1 MKVLTVILLIL
12 VINVSGCV
20 SKKHAFSIDYKAN
33 DETFHLTPLCIEEIT
48 PKKWDNYYSI
58 FIKVKN
64 NSHCSKPF
72 NLFIKKNVGKKLS
85 VFFNNKPILENTNI
99 ITPMHVENGFYQA
112 IDSNVTLEEIEKYL
126 IN

>member
-12 VINVSGCV
+12 ITNISGCV
-20 SKKHAFSIDYKAN
+20 SKKHSFSIDYKAN
-33 DETFHLTPLCIEEIT
+33 GETFRLTPLCIEEIT
-48 PKKWDNYYSI
+48 PKKRDNYYSI

-72 NLFIKKNVGKKLS
+72 NLLIKQNVGKKLS

-99 ITPMHVENGFYQA
+99 ITPMHVENGFYQG
-112 IDSNVTLEEIEKYL
+112 IDSNTTFEEIVNSL
-126 IN
+126 N

>member
-1 MKVLTVILLIL
+1 MKVLTVILLTL

-33 DETFHLTPLCIEEIT
+33 GKTFHLTPLCIEEIT
-48 PKKWDNYYSI
+48 PEKGNNYHSI

-64 NSHCSKPF
+64 NSHCSEPF
-72 NLFIKKNVGKKLS
+72 NIFIKQNVGKKLS

-112 IDSNVTLEEIEKYL
+112 INSNIKFEEIEKHL